1 MIVSI
6 DQRSAVP
13 PFEQLRAQI
22 AAMVTAG
29 ALTPGQRLPTV
40 RQLAADLGLAPGTI
54 ARAYREL
61 ESTGVV
67 VSNGRHGT
75 HIRDDAPTPAPRER
89 QLRAAAL
96 QFMRAARDLG
106 ATDAEID
113 AALRAMRT

>member
-6 DQRSAVP
+6 DPRSAVP
-13 PFEQLRAQI
+13 PFEQLRVQI
-22 AAMVTAG
+22 VAMVAAG
-29 ALTPGQRLPTV
+29 ALAPGQRLPSV
-40 RQLAADLGLAPGTI
+40 RQLAADLGLAPGTV

-61 ESTGVV
+61 EAAGFV

-75 HIRDDAPTPAPRER
+75 RIREDAPAPAPRER

-96 QFMRAARDLG
+96 QFVRAARDLG